1 LVEILRG
8 IYNKDQNLN
17 DAEIMKEASNRLFN
31 EYMKRVYKK
40 ILSNAYINSLSPNL
54 GKTLVDHAKA
64 ILIMRDAV
72 KSVNELVAEHVDGY
86 RKKLVKANP
95 IKSKSSAW
103 LEEQIARI
111 KVLDIT
117 ILSRQTE
124 FN

>member
-1 LVEILRG
+1 MVEILRG